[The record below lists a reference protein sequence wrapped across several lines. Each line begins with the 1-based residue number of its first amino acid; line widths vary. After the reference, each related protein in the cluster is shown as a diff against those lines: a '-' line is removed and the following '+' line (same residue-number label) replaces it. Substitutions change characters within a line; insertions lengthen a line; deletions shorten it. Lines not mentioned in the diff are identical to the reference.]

1 MQEEDEDD
9 AAVSVPEEDIV
20 DEDGEGE
27 MEMDGT
33 TTQLVSLAYQPPAL
47 SLSPEKS
54 DGDGPADATRTGAA
68 AEEEEDGE
76 SPVASPPTEPINTL
90 TGTQPIAP
98 QATASAKPGRSSGVE
113 ASLGHKEL
121 SVYLDLS
128 RCTALLEAWSKGE
141 RGRLTPRDAS
151 NAPVPAAVA
160 AC

>member
-1 MQEEDEDD
+1 M
-9 AAVSVPEEDIV
+9 SVPEEDIV

-54 DGDGPADATRTGAA
+54 DGPADATGAA
-68 AEEEEDGE
+68 AEEEDGE

-98 QATASAKPGRSSGVE
+98 QAAASAKPGRSSGVE

>member
-1 MQEEDEDD
+1 MQLQEEDEED

-20 DEDGEGE
+20 DEDGE

-54 DGDGPADATRTGAA
+54 DGDGPGDATGAA
-68 AEEEEDGE
+68 AEEEDGE
-76 SPVASPPTEPINTL
+76 SPVASPPTEPINML

-98 QATASAKPGRSSGVE
+98 QATASAKSGQSSGVE

-121 SVYLDLS
+121 SVYLELS

-141 RGRLTPRDAS
+141 RERLTPRDAS

>member
-1 MQEEDEDD
+1 MQEEDEED

-47 SLSPEKS
+47 SLSPDKS
-54 DGDGPADATRTGAA
+54 DGPADATGAA
-68 AEEEEDGE
+68 AEEEDGE

-121 SVYLDLS
+121 SVYLELS

-141 RGRLTPRDAS
+141 RERLTPRDAS
-151 NAPVPAAVA
+151 NASVPAAVA

>member
-47 SLSPEKS
+47 SLSPDKS
-54 DGDGPADATRTGAA
+54 DGDGPADATGAA
-68 AEEEEDGE
+68 AEEEDGE

-141 RGRLTPRDAS
+141 RERLTPRDAS

>member
-1 MQEEDEDD
+1 M
-9 AAVSVPEEDIV
+9 SVPEEDIV

-54 DGDGPADATRTGAA
+54 DGDGPADATGAA
-68 AEEEEDGE
+68 AEEEDGE

-98 QATASAKPGRSSGVE
+98 QATASAKRSSRVE

>member
-1 MQEEDEDD
+1 MQEEDEED

-54 DGDGPADATRTGAA
+54 DGDGPADATGAA
-68 AEEEEDGE
+68 AEEEDGE

-90 TGTQPIAP
+90 TGTQP
-98 QATASAKPGRSSGVE
+98 SAKPGTSSGVE